1 MNKKAIGFLSIFSL
15 LITLSIVP
23 AHATTKAGAKCTKV
37 GIKSVIGTRTFTCIK
52 SGRKFVWDK
61 GKTSSVNPVKVLLDS
76 WPIDKAADKDI
87 FLIADKN
94 LRKFQ
99 QANKTTPKLTI
110 KYGPDTDK
118 KRADQYLYS
127 LYKAADFWNTDWKY
141 DGEIVA
147 ALGTSKDY
155 LWLKDLWSKF
165 GLTFPE
171 FLNNYIHTAE
181 GFASLGA
188 NCNHGAATF
197 GDNQP
202 FFWGCMPTQGDLEM
216 IGLKKFSAHEYT
228 HIAHYGIMGNA
239 GMRSMPTLISEG
251 SADFY
256 GLSLASDATR
266 INEDWNTFFSQGFT
280 SDNVRSYMATAT
292 SEQIRDLLI
301 DSFSNGSKLVDGH
314 WYYTGA
320 YVTLRM
326 IAAQGH
332 DGFVR
337 FMKFVKETGNANQ
350 SFEKVYEIKFEDFA
364 KVIAPEISAL
374 AKTIK
379 SR

>member
-1 MNKKAIGFLSIFSL
+1 VHTRLIAFLSI
-15 LITLSIVP
+15 LSISLSLPLIP
-23 AHATTKAGAKCTKV
+23 ANAAVKAGAVCKKAGVTSIVSSK
-37 GIKSVIGTRTFTCIK
+37 TFTCIK
-52 SGRKFVWDK
+52 SGKKLIWNK
-61 GKTSSVNPVKVLLDS
+61 GTPTKPVQVIPDS
-76 WPIDKAADKDI
+76 WPIDKTADKDI

-99 QANKTTPKLTI
+99 QANKTTPKLTV

-155 LWLKDLWSKF
+155 SWLRDLWSKF

-171 FLNNYIHTAE
+171 FLNNYLHTAE
-181 GFASLGA
+181 GFSALGA
-188 NCNHGAATF
+188 HCNHGAATL

-228 HIAHYGIMGNA
+228 HIAHYGIMGNV
-239 GMRSMPTLISEG
+239 GMRNMPVLFSEG

-256 GLSLASDATR
+256 GVSLASDDKS
-266 INEDWNTFFSQGFT
+266 IDKDWKTYFSTGFIGDSSRDYLKNAS
-280 SDNVRSYMATAT
+280 SDQVL
-292 SEQIRDLLI
+292 ELLI
-301 DSFSNGSKLVDGH
+301 DSFAKGSKVEGH
-314 WYYTGA
+314 CYYTGA
-320 YVTLRM
+320 YATIRM
-326 IAAQGH
+326 VAAQGH

-337 FMKFVKETGNANQ
+337 FMKFVKETGNVNQ
-350 SFEKVYEIKFEDFA
+350 SFEKVYEIKFEEFA
-364 KVIAPEISAL
+364 KVIAPEIQRLSSTL
-374 AKTIK
+374 IK
-379 SR
+379 R

>member
-15 LITLSIVP
+15 LISLSIVP
-23 AHATTKAGAKCTKV
+23 AHSATKAGAKCTKV
-37 GIKSVIGTRTFTCIK
+37 GIKSIVGNKTFTCIK
-52 SGRKFVWDK
+52 SGKKFVWDK
-61 GKTSSVNPVKVLLDS
+61 GKPSTANPVKVLLDS

-99 QANKTTPKLTI
+99 QANKTTPNLTI

-141 DGEIVA
+141 DGEIVV

-155 LWLKDLWSKF
+155 TWMSQYWSNF
-165 GLTFPE
+165 GLIGSYFFDSSE
-171 FLNNYIHTAE
+171 
-181 GFASLGA
+181 ASYTQLGS
-188 NCNHGAATF
+188 NCNHGSAIF
-197 GDNQP
+197 GNNRP
-202 FFWGCMPTQGDLEM
+202 FFWGCLPTQGDLNF

-228 HIAHYGIMGNA
+228 HIAQYGIVGFA
-239 GMRSMPTLISEG
+239 GMSIMPSLISEG

-256 GLSLASDATR
+256 GLSLASYEKN
-266 INEDWNTFFSQGFT
+266 IESDWKTYFSSGFISENSREYLKNAS
-280 SDNVRSYMATAT
+280 SD
-292 SEQIRDLLI
+292 QILELLE
-301 DSFSNGSKLVDGH
+301 DSFARGSKIEGH

-320 YVTLRM
+320 YATIRM

-332 DGFVR
+332 DGFIR
-337 FMKFVKETGNANQ
+337 FMKSMVETKNAYQ
-350 SFEKVYEIKFEDFA
+350 SFEKVYGIKFEEFA
-364 KVIAPEISAL
+364 KIIAPEISAL

-379 SR
+379 KR

>member
-1 MNKKAIGFLSIFSL
+1 LNKA
-15 LITLSIVP
+15 
-23 AHATTKAGAKCTKV
+23 
-37 GIKSVIGTRTFTCIK
+37 
-52 SGRKFVWDK
+52 
-61 GKTSSVNPVKVLLDS
+61 
-76 WPIDKAADKDI
+76 
-87 FLIADKN
+87 
-94 LRKFQ
+94 
-99 QANKTTPKLTI
+99 TPKLTI
-110 KYGPDTDK
+110 KYGPETDK

-155 LWLKDLWSKF
+155 SWLRDLWSKF

-171 FLNNYIHTAE
+171 FLNDYRHTAE
-181 GFASLGA
+181 GFSALGA

-202 FFWGCMPTQGDLEM
+202 FFWGCMPTQGDLEN

-239 GMRSMPTLISEG
+239 GMRNLPTLISEG
-251 SADFY
+251 SADYY
-256 GLSLASDATR
+256 GLSLASDAAR
-266 INEDWNTFFSQGFT
+266 INEDWNTFFAQGFT
-280 SDNVRSYMATAT
+280 SDNVRTYMATAT
-292 SEQIRDLLI
+292 SDQIRDLLI

-332 DGFVR
+332 DGFVN
-337 FMKFVKETGNANQ
+337 FMKSVKETSNAGQ
-350 SFEKVYEIKFEDFA
+350 SFEKIYGIKFEEFA
-364 KVIAPEISAL
+364 KMIAPEISVL

>member
-1 MNKKAIGFLSIFSL
+1 MNKRAIGFLSIFSL
-15 LITLSIVP
+15 LFSLSIVP
-23 AHATTKAGAKCTKV
+23 AHSSTKAGAKCAKV
-37 GIKSVIGTRTFTCIK
+37 GTKSVVGNKTFTCIK
-52 SGRKFVWDK
+52 SGKKFVWDK
-61 GKTSSVNPVKVLLDS
+61 GKTSSVNPAKVVPDL
-76 WPIDKAADKDI
+76 WPIDKSADQNI

-94 LRKFQ
+94 FRKFQ
-99 QANKTTPKLTI
+99 QLNKTTPKLTI
-110 KYGPDTDK
+110 KYGPETDK
-118 KRADQYLYS
+118 NRANQYLYS
-127 LYKAADFWNTDWKY
+127 LYKAADFWNTDWRY
-141 DGEIVA
+141 DGEIVV

-155 LWLKDLWSKF
+155 SWLRDLWSNF

-171 FLNNYIHTAE
+171 FLNNYLHTAE
-181 GFASLGA
+181 GFSALGA

-197 GDNQP
+197 GDNKP

-239 GMRSMPTLISEG
+239 GMRIMPTLISEG
-251 SADFY
+251 SADYY

-266 INEDWNTFFSQGFT
+266 INEDWNTFFAQGFI

-292 SEQIRDLLI
+292 SDQIRDLLI

-332 DGFVR
+332 DGFVK
-337 FMKFVKETGNANQ
+337 FMNSVSETSNAGQ
-350 SFEKVYEIKFEDFA
+350 SFEKIYGIKFEDFA
-364 KVIAPEISAL
+364 KIIAPEISAL

-379 SR
+379 NR